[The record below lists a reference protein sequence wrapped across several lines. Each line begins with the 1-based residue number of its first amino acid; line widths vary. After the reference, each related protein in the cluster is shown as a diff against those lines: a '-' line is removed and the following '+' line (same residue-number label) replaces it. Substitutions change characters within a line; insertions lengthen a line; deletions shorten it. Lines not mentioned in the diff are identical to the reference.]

1 MKTAVCITQP
11 SKSTNILESKA
22 DVASKPSHRP
32 ARVSSVADTKEEKPE
47 SGGTD
52 RSMEQALK
60 LAWAAGFVD
69 GDGCI
74 CPVIQRHKDRATD
87 SIRIRL
93 VITQNDHH
101 VLDVLQRV
109 LGERRALNGLKRQ
122 DCQNR
127 HPYQLQYDGG
137 HAIAAIKKIRPFLI
151 RKAREAD
158 LCMQL
163 FVEGRLNQS
172 PGPKG
177 FPPEVHR
184 IRKALVKR
192 IRRMK

>member
-1 MKTAVCITQP
+1 MKPASCLTRANKYPNAPKRKVIAP
-11 SKSTNILESKA
+11 SALGRHPMHLSSASEKKA
-22 DVASKPSHRP
+22 KNQ
-32 ARVSSVADTKEEKPE
+32 EC
-47 SGGTD
+47 D
-52 RSMEQALK
+52 RIDDSMGQALK

-69 GDGCI
+69 GDGCL
-74 CPVIQRHKDRATD
+74 CPVVQRHKGRATN

-93 VITQNDHH
+93 VVTQNDHH

-122 DCQNR
+122 DGQNR

-137 HAIAAIKKIRPFLI
+137 HAIAAIKKIRPYLI

-158 LCMQL
+158 LCIQL

-184 IRKALVKR
+184 IRKALVTR
-192 IRRMK
+192 IRKMK